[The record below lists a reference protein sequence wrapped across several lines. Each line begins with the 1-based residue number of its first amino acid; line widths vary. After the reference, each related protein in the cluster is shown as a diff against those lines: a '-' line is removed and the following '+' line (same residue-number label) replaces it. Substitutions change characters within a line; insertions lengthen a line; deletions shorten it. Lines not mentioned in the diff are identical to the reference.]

1 VDDMSLLLD
10 WQQIP
15 SPVRTPIGVLAWTIA
30 AAEEQMTA
38 LPATGEAQAL
48 RHRLLA
54 LKTVTNG
61 LFHGVP
67 RLTEA
72 QRARLGAD
80 ARAVA
85 RDVWEMRARLDKSR
99 AGG

>member
-1 VDDMSLLLD
+1 MDDLSLLPD
-10 WQQIP
+10 WQPIP
-15 SPVRTPIGVLAWTIA
+15 PPIRTPIGVLAWTIA
-30 AAEEQMTA
+30 AAEEQMTG

-48 RHRLLA
+48 RHRVLA

-67 RLTEA
+67 RLTEG
-72 QRARLGAD
+72 QRARLGVD

-85 RDVWEMRARLDKSR
+85 RDVWEMRARFERAR